1 MSTASEMSPVQVG
14 KELNC
19 GYGRLRP
26 TRTIGDVV

>member
-1 MSTASEMSPVQVG
+1 MSPVLVG